1 MFYNQKKKNFIFNR
15 VKGEYGT
22 NDKFT
27 YILSLV
33 FFQCIFNAIVSKV
46 ILMIRKTPQDTT
58 PSIMYAFSSFTYLF
72 AMLASNYALEF
83 VSYPMQVGNYL
94 YGNSFFERF
103 GF

>member
-1 MFYNQKKKNFIFNR
+1 
-15 VKGEYGT
+15 
-22 NDKFT
+22 
-27 YILSLV
+27 
-33 FFQCIFNAIVSKV
+33 
-46 ILMIRKTPQDTT
+46 MIRKTPQDTT